1 MKLSR
6 RTSFPLF
13 GITLGASLALATVV
27 PTTAHA
33 ATPVR
38 QVIPHDSATGIGDNP
53 FDVAVDTGLHKA
65 YVLNN
70 GDKTISVI
78 DTQNDAVVTVIGRGT
93 PAGIG
98 RSLTHVAI
106 DSSAHE
112 AYVVDVSGQTV
123 TVIDTSTD
131 KIVRVIQPDRTQGI
145 GSIPMGVGIDSM
157 THRAYVANHGDST
170 VSVIDTVSHSVVK
183 VMALAAGSNPNGI
196 AVDQI
201 AHRAYIANEGDG
213 TVSIIDTT
221 TDTVLT
227 TIGHGGATG
236 IGDKPRGIAVD
247 PVRHKAYVTQF
258 TIGTAEGTV
267 AVVDTVTNR
276 VTKVLPHA
284 AAGGIGIG
292 SHPSHIAFDPVSST
306 AYAANT
312 TDGTVSVID
321 TVSDLVTEVIGHD
334 SSTGIGASPYGLAI
348 DPGTQRVYVGNS
360 DDDTVSVIGIQSTAA
375 VVRIGGA
382 DRFAVSAA
390 TSAGTFA
397 PGVPTVYVASGENFP
412 DALSASAAAGVK
424 KSPVL
429 LVTKDSIPA
438 VVAAELRR
446 LRPGNIVIM
455 GGTNTISDALSAAL
469 SGFAPATRVGGADR
483 YAVSAAL
490 STREF
495 GVGVPVAYVAS
506 GQNFPD
512 ALSGSAAAGHL
523 NGPVLLVTKDGVPGT
538 VATEL
543 ERLKPRKIV
552 VLGGPN
558 SVSDA
563 TLTEVVA
570 HTPPGTPAAR
580 LSGADRYAV
589 SAAVSADT
597 YPTVASTVYVA
608 SGAVFPDALSG
619 SAAAIVNNAPVLLVT
634 KDGISDA
641 VAAELERL
649 NPRRIV
655 VLGGPN
661 TVSDAVVFQ
670 LARYIFTL

>member
-6 RTSFPLF
+6 RTAFPLV
-13 GITLGASLALATVV
+13 GLTLGVSLLLATVV
-27 PTTAHA
+27 PTTADA

-38 QVIPHDSATGIGDNP
+38 RVIPHDAASGIGDNP
-53 FDVAVDTGLHKA
+53 FDIAVDTGLHKA

-70 GDKTISVI
+70 GDRTISVV
-78 DTQNDAVVTVIGRGT
+78 DTQTDAVVTVIGRGT
-93 PAGIG
+93 PGGIG

-106 DSSAHE
+106 DSGAHE
-112 AYVVDVSGQTV
+112 AYVVDVNGQTV
-123 TVIDTSTD
+123 TVIDTATD
-131 KIVRVIQPDRTQGI
+131 RVVQVIQPDRTKGI
-145 GSIPMGVGIDSM
+145 GSIPMGVGVDSA
-157 THRAYVANHGDST
+157 THRAYVANFGDST
-170 VSVIDTVSHSVVK
+170 VSVIDTTSHSVVK
-183 VMALAAGSNPNGI
+183 VIAQAAGSGPNGI
-196 AVDQI
+196 AVDQV
-201 AHRAYIANEGDG
+201 AHRAYLTNESNG
-213 TVSIIDTT
+213 TVSVIDTT
-221 TDTVLT
+221 NDTISTPV
-227 TIGHGGATG
+227 GHGGPTG
-236 IGDKPRGIAVD
+236 IGDLPRGIAVD

-258 TIGTAEGTV
+258 TVGTAEATV
-267 AVVDTVTNR
+267 AVLDTVTNK
-276 VTKVLPHA
+276 VTKVLPPA
-284 AAGGIGIG
+284 AAGGMGIG
-292 SHPSHIAFDPVSST
+292 SHPSRIAFDPASST
-306 AYAANT
+306 AYVTNS

-334 SSTGIGASPYGLAI
+334 SSTGIGADPYGLAI
-348 DPGTQRVYVGNS
+348 DPDTQRVYVGNS
-360 DDDTVSVIGIQSTAA
+360 DDDTVSVIGIQSTSA
-375 VVRIGGA
+375 VSRIGGV
-382 DRFAVSAA
+382 DRYAVSAGI
-390 TSAGTFA
+390 SAGTFA
-397 PGVPTVYVASGENFP
+397 PGVASVYIASGENFP

-429 LVTKDSIPA
+429 LVTRDSIPT

-446 LRPGNIVIM
+446 LKPGNIVVM
-455 GGTNTISDALSAAL
+455 GGTNTVSDALAAAL
-469 SGFAPATRVGGADR
+469 TAYAPTTRLGGADR

-490 STREF
+490 SAREF
-495 GVGVPVAYVAS
+495 GVGVAVAYIAS

-523 NGPVLLVTKDGVPGT
+523 NGPVLLVTKDGVPST

-543 ERLKPRKIV
+543 ERLHPRKIV

-570 HTPPGTPAAR
+570 HTPAGTPAAR
-580 LSGADRYAV
+580 LAGADRYAV

-597 YPTVASTVYVA
+597 YPTGASTVYVA

-619 SAAAIVNNAPVLLVT
+619 SAAAIVANAPVLLVT

-649 NPRRIV
+649 NPRRII

-670 LARYIFTL
+670 LARYIFSL